1 MNDVQTREKV
11 EEGQDMQPSVYLKMP
26 PALFTALE
34 WKHDGRSDF
43 SLKKKNG
50 GVKVTTT
57 MKITGSDAAQ
67 HVFRGFDVEKDYTR
81 VLVHKNGTTAQEE
94 SVKVQKRF
102 FYFYKYVLCDLTAMV
117 AFRFKSLSSYA
128 TIGLNLR
135 EMLALLLLTR

>member
-1 MNDVQTREKV
+1 MEARR
-11 EEGQDMQPSVYLKMP
+11 PLRF
-26 PALFTALE
+26 FTE
-34 WKHDGRSDF
+34 
-43 SLKKKNG
+43 KKNG

-102 FYFYKYVLCDLTAMV
+102 FYF
-117 AFRFKSLSSYA
+117 
-128 TIGLNLR
+128 
-135 EMLALLLLTR
+135 